1 MTNETKLVHN
11 VQTGEIEILELTD
24 KEQEIKNAESQA
36 SINAKAE
43 KIAELQELRL
53 TKISAY
59 EKLGLTATEIEALLP
74 TPVEPIVGLI

>member
-43 KIAELQELRL
+43 KIAELQDL
-53 TKISAY
+53 
-59 EKLGLTATEIEALLP
+59 
-74 TPVEPIVGLI
+74 

>member
-11 VQTGEIEILELTD
+11 VETGDIAIVELTD
-24 KEQEIKNAESQA
+24 KEQETRNAESQA
-36 SINAKAE
+36 SLNAKAK
-43 KIAELQELRL
+43 KIADAQELRL

-74 TPVEPIVGLI
+74 TPVESIVGLI